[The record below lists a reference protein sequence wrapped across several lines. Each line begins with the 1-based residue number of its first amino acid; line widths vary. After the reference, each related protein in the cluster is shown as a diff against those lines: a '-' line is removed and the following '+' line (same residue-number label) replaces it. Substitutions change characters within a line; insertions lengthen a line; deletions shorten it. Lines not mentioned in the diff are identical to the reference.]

1 MRQSLASDKRSFPDP
16 YNGLWDSIDAAFP
29 LGAVE
34 QLRPVLIKDYTLL
47 RGKPFVSG
55 LKCDRDI
62 FLTSEYLGKKL
73 WGVRLCYL
81 RSIQSPC
88 SMCYNRLMP
97 APGAQ
102 EIHPFQIVREEF
114 CFCTC
119 GNDTA
124 APQ

>member
-1 MRQSLASDKRSFPDP
+1 MRQSLASDKRSVSDVFYAAQVDILQSLAEGKRLVPYVCHRAACEDDPGQPAAASRKRSFPDP

-62 FLTSEYLGKKL
+62 F
-73 WGVRLCYL
+73 
-81 RSIQSPC
+81 
-88 SMCYNRLMP
+88 
-97 APGAQ
+97 
-102 EIHPFQIVREEF
+102 
-114 CFCTC
+114 
-119 GNDTA
+119 
-124 APQ
+124 